1 MRGCNEGN
9 PCSKGFICVKGGRCE
24 QSCQIDQHC
33 TQGTYFKHKSVS
45 KDFRFYSI

>member
-9 PCSKGFICVKGGRCE
+9 PCTKGFVCVKGGRCE

-33 TQGTYFKHKSVS
+33 TQGTIVLPHLDLVDKT
-45 KDFRFYSI
+45 